1 MISDNT
7 KGNPNHDEKGR
18 FSSSPSS
25 KADGSDN
32 ADDKKSASAFDL
44 KGILSKKAV
53 LDDKKT
59 TIPSWL
65 IKKNEGETPT
75 PINSPRWEAFL
86 EKVDNKEIDPDE
98 QFESIEL
105 KGIEP
110 EYQKEI
116 KDTLGGLM
124 KDYPIKGFRIKTN
137 HRRDIFGDCNFEFDE
152 GNVDVHNWTTQGA
165 KFAPTIHLNREY
177 QANKTTSREQ
187 HLYTYSHRGSML
199 VNCERPDLATV
210 SHEYGHALIRDWV
223 LRENPEVAK
232 KLFDLSK
239 NQTNDYGTVLELMTA
254 HTRLLVRSMEI
265 EREIYEG
272 VEEALNVSR
281 ATMEELVEKNYGSYA
296 STNYAEFFAEAFA
309 NMRHLRE
316 DQKTDFMKTVETV
329 FKNKYNAFAKGK
341 GGDNENGSN

>member
-1 MISDNT
+1 MKKEDFLL
-7 KGNPNHDEKGR
+7 P
-18 FSSSPSS
+18 PSS
-25 KADGSDN
+25 KVDGGDN

-44 KGILSKKAV
+44 KSILSKKAV

-65 IKKNEGETPT
+65 KKKESGEATTPT
-75 PINSPRWEAFL
+75 SSPRWESFL
-86 EKVDNKEIDPDE
+86 KKVDNKEIDPDE

-105 KGIEP
+105 NGIEP

-116 KDTLGGLM
+116 KDTLSGLM

-137 HRRDIFGDCNFEFDE
+137 HRRDILGDCNFEFNE
-152 GNVDVHNWTTQGA
+152 GNVDVQGWTTQGA

-177 QANKTTSREQ
+177 QANRIASSKE

-199 VNCERPDLATV
+199 ANCERPDLATV
-210 SHEYGHALIRDWV
+210 SHEYGHALIRDWT
-223 LRENPEVAK
+223 LRENPEVAQ

-239 NQTNDYGTVLELMTA
+239 NKTNNYGDVLGLMTA
-254 HTRLLVRSMEI
+254 HTKLLVRSMEI

-316 DQKTDFMKTVETV
+316 DQKTDFMKTFETV
-329 FKNKYNAFAKGK
+329 FKNKYNAFVKGK
-341 GGDNENGSN
+341 GGNNENGSN